1 MNARVT
7 EATLAKAARV
17 ATAEGVCIVIE
28 AKGMVYRIAPVG
40 LGSASEPNER
50 EAEECDKAFGVGR

>member
-28 AKGMVYRIAPVG
+28 VRGPVVSYRIEKAKSDMDQPEDSSHDG
-40 LGSASEPNER
+40 KPEPW
-50 EAEECDKAFGVGR
+50 